1 MNKIK
6 ILVISGLMF
15 FSGTYLTA
23 AQENKALTGQTASA
37 RIVAP
42 LILSLTA
49 NSKLDFGTLVKTST
63 TADGTA
69 VLDPI
74 AATSTLRTLDDLG
87 SLGAIGQNTGSVPT
101 FNLTGEIGL
110 TYKITLP
117 ATIVVTNT
125 VLADSAAGAAA
136 NETMTVSAFTYAFS
150 AGGLTVPN
158 AATTISAGT
167 ATTLKIAATN
177 TFKVGATLTV
187 DEAQST
193 GQYEG
198 TYDISVQY
206 E

>member
-15 FSGTYLTA
+15 FSGTYLA
-23 AQENKALTGQTASA
+23 SAQEAKALTGQTASA

-42 LILSLTA
+42 LILSLTPA
-49 NSKLDFGTLVKTST
+49 SKLDFGTLVKTST

-74 AATSTLRTLDDLG
+74 AATSTLRTLVDLG
-87 SLGAIGQNTGSVPT
+87 SLGAIGLSKGSVPT
-101 FNLTGEIGL
+101 FNLSGEVGL

-125 VLADSAAGAAA
+125 VLVDSALAAD

-150 AGGLTVPN
+150 AGGLTIPN

-167 ATTLKIAATN
+167 ATTLKIATTN